1 MNSDNFG
8 IQQDVLE
15 ELDWEPSIN
24 AAEIGVTVK
33 NGVVTLTGNVE
44 SYAEKRETEQV
55 ALRLKGVK
63 AVANELEVSVKT
75 AGYRSDADIAAAA
88 VNAIKWNVFV
98 PDEMIK
104 IKVEDSWVTLQGE
117 VEWNYQRDRA
127 EKAVRPLIGVRGV
140 TNLVKIRPEISSADV
155 KGRIR
160 KALDRMAL
168 EDAQSIIVAVNGG
181 EVTLSGTVRS
191 YGERDEAEKAAWAAP
206 GVTEVHDRIVVNP
219 VIHA

>member
-1 MNSDNFG
+1 MYRDDFG

-15 ELDWEPSIN
+15 ELDWEPIIN
-24 AAEIGVTVK
+24 AAGIGVTVK
-33 NGVVTLTGNVE
+33 DGVVTLTGSVD
-44 SYAEKRETEQV
+44 SYAEKREAERV
-55 ALRLKGVK
+55 ALRLKGVT

-75 AGYRSDADIAAAA
+75 AGRRSDADIAWAA

-104 IKVEDSWVTLQGE
+104 VKVEDAWVTLQGE
-117 VEWNYQRDRA
+117 VDWNYQRDRA
-127 EKAVRPLIGVRGV
+127 ERAVRPLIGVRGV
-140 TNLVKIRPEISSADV
+140 TNLVKVRPQVSPDDV

-168 EDAQSIIVAVNGG
+168 EDAQSITVSVNGS

-191 YGERDEAEKAAWAAP
+191 YGERNEAEKAAWAAP
-206 GVTEVHDRIVVNP
+206 GVTEVHDQIGVKP

>member
-1 MNSDNFG
+1 MYRDDFG

-15 ELDWEPSIN
+15 ELDWEPSIH

-33 NGVVTLTGNVE
+33 DGVVTLTGTVD
-44 SYAEKRETEQV
+44 SYAEKREAEQV

-63 AVANELEVSVKT
+63 ALANELEVSVKT
-75 AGYRSDADIAAAA
+75 ARRRSDADIAGAA

-98 PDEMIK
+98 PDEK
-104 IKVEDSWVTLQGE
+104 IKVKVDDSWVTLQGE

-127 EKAVRPLIGVRGV
+127 EKAVRPLVGVRGV
-140 TNLVKIRPEISSADV
+140 TNQVKVRPQVSSADV

-160 KALDRMAL
+160 TALDRMAF
-168 EDAQSIIVAVNGG
+168 EDALSIHVAVSGS

-191 YGERDEAEKAAWAAP
+191 FGERNAAEKAAWAAP
-206 GVTEVHDRIVVNP
+206 GVTEVHDRISVKQP
-219 VIHA
+219 VHA